1 MNNTPPRSIAP
12 LVNRIFIS
20 FLLLFCVQILTLSEA
35 HGQIV
40 RYIHNAQKAEYYV
53 FETSDSSLATY
64 YVYRATSPTEALKEG
79 VWYIVDDPF
88 LYRDK
93 AILLHR
99 VKSTAT
105 ADLIVYYV
113 RNPKNAGK
121 ARRRGGGR

>member
-1 MNNTPPRSIAP
+1 MNNTPPTSSAP

-20 FLLLFCVQILTLSEA
+20 VLLLFCVQIITFSEA

-121 ARRRGGGR
+121 ARRRGGR

>member
-1 MNNTPPRSIAP
+1 MNNTPPTSSAP

-20 FLLLFCVQILTLSEA
+20 VLFLFGVQILTFSEA

-79 VWYIVDDPF
+79 VWFIVDDPF

-121 ARRRGGGR
+121 ARKRGVR

>member
-1 MNNTPPRSIAP
+1 MNNTPPTSSAP

-20 FLLLFCVQILTLSEA
+20 VLFLFGVQILTFSEA

-64 YVYRATSPTEALKEG
+64 YVYRATNPTEALKEG

-121 ARRRGGGR
+121 ARRRGGRS

>member
-1 MNNTPPRSIAP
+1 MNNTPPTSSAP
-12 LVNRIFIS
+12 LVNRIFILV
-20 FLLLFCVQILTLSEA
+20 LLLFCVQILTLSEA

-121 ARRRGGGR
+121 ARRRGGRS

>member
-1 MNNTPPRSIAP
+1 MNNTPPTSSAP

-20 FLLLFCVQILTLSEA
+20 FLFLFGVQILTLSEA

-64 YVYRATSPTEALKEG
+64 YVYRATNPTEALKEG

-121 ARRRGGGR
+121 ARRRGGR